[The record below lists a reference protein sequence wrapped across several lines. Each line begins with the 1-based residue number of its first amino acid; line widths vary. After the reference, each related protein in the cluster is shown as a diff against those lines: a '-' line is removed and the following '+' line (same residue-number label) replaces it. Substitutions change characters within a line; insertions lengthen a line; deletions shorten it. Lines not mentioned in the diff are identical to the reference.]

1 MKQSTRL
8 PGLNTVDGQSLS
20 LAYVVISRSLWLHV
34 PAMSSTIL
42 LSTKSSQSKKKLQDL
57 LTLAQELVSDLDKK
71 HQHDLIIF
79 NFSNTFDRVPHERLL
94 RKLDHYGI
102 RGSTHNWIR
111 AFLTDRTQQVLV
123 GGAASE
129 TGCLSCIDWFKNIK
143 WKL

>member
-1 MKQSTRL
+1 
-8 PGLNTVDGQSLS
+8 
-20 LAYVVISRSLWLHV
+20 
-34 PAMSSTIL
+34 MSSTIL
-42 LSTKSSQSKKKLQDL
+42 LSTKFSQSKKKLRDL
-57 LTLAQELVSDLDKK
+57 LTLARELVSDLDKK

-79 NFSNTFDRVPHERLL
+79 NFSKTFDRVQHERLL

-129 TGCLSCIDWFKNIK
+129 TGCLSCVD
-143 WKL
+143 